1 MNETYVTV
9 SGVVASDPRAM
20 VLDNSVRITSF
31 RLASTPRRRDRAGQW
46 VDGDTTWLN
55 VTCWRHLA
63 ANAAA
68 SVHKRDRIVVHGRL
82 RVRPY
87 TTAEG
92 VQRVA
97 VEVEADAVGHDLAFG
112 TSDFTRIRRAEPVEQ
127 PGRAAADQLVR
138 EAELAAMAG
147 SLVDPE
153 DGDLEDADSD
163 GTDSDG
169 TDPEDE
175 FDADDALEGAAG
187 DLLPSRR

>member
-55 VTCWRHLA
+55 VTCWRNLA

-68 SVHKRDRIVVHGRL
+68 SICKRDRVVVHGRL

-92 VQRVA
+92 VERLA

-112 TSDFTRIRRAEPVEQ
+112 TSVFNRIRRAEPVEQ
-127 PGRAAADQLVR
+127 PGRAEADQLVR
-138 EAELAAMAG
+138 EAELAAMAEVLG
-147 SLVDPE
+147 DP
-153 DGDLEDADSD
+153 DD
-163 GTDSDG
+163 
-169 TDPEDE
+169 EDE
-175 FDADDALEGAAG
+175 LDADDSVEEAPG
-187 DLLPSRR
+187 DLVPSGR

>member
-1 MNETYVTV
+1 VNETYVTV

-55 VTCWRHLA
+55 VTCWRNLA

-68 SVHKRDRIVVHGRL
+68 SIHKRDRVVVHGRL
-82 RVRPY
+82 RVRSY

-92 VQRVA
+92 VERLA

-112 TSDFTRIRRAEPVEQ
+112 TSEFARVRRAEPVAQ
-127 PGRAAADQLVR
+127 PGRAEADELVR
-138 EAELAAMAG
+138 EAELEA
-147 SLVDPE
+147 L
-153 DGDLEDADSD
+153 ADSL
-163 GTDSDG
+163 
-169 TDPEDE
+169 TDPGDDEEYEDDE
-175 FDADDALEGAAG
+175 VEDRAESGRVAVAVG
-187 DLLPSRR
+187 